1 MNKTL
6 VALALASSIG
16 VAVSAYAQNGAQ
28 HVAYQNALLAR
39 ALPASDKAL
48 CDAKA
53 GASGTADYDAC
64 RVTRLF
70 ISDINAGRDQGFP
83 PMTDIKYA
91 SKAETN
97 LILDRM
103 TKYGG

>member
-1 MNKTL
+1 MKAAIAPFLFAGLLFT
-6 VALALASSIG
+6 AAS
-16 VAVSAYAQNGAQ
+16 AFAQSNP

-39 ALPASDKAL
+39 GLAPADKAL
-48 CDAKA
+48 CDARA
-53 GASGTADYDAC
+53 GAGPDYDAC

-70 ISDINAGRDQGFP
+70 LADIASGRDQGFP

-91 SKAETN
+91 SKAETS